1 MSDICFI
8 KFKTMK
14 KFTKI
19 VLITNFISSLLIII
33 AFVAVIIMVLSGCSK
48 VFMPK
53 VNMKSSKIIALS
65 GKQSIEIP
73 QVYELVNIIFA
84 LSDNGKNNSELID
97 TTTDYYKRV
106 IQYFGKFKNDPL
118 VQKIANRI
126 PKKLF
131 GQSNI
136 NSVSLRLTST
146 NYEIDS
152 NGKLYNTNMYQLI
165 KAPFIMHTA
174 KIVDELNDFIEKTK
188 FIDFYNSEKNYY
200 NTLISEQQKYGEY
213 EKVIKW
219 LSINFSVPLNQS
231 QRILTSPLMGGNHF
245 TIPFYQQ
252 NQNGHVLMFVS
263 PPKKISKDSISFI
276 RKSNI
281 IGTFL
286 TEVDE
291 NYVQPICNTKYKSL
305 IEGAIVD
312 PLNWSRMGKGDYDTK
327 LSAFTEMYTH
337 SLFVLYCYDN
347 FPKAEFDSI
356 NKRKEERMV
365 NYRKF
370 IRFKEFNEALLE
382 LYKNKKTTEKA
393 ENLIPEITLW
403 MKNQKL

>member
-1 MSDICFI
+1 MIA
-8 KFKTMK
+8 K
-14 KFTKI
+14 K
-19 VLITNFISSLLIII
+19 
-33 AFVAVIIMVLSGCSK
+33 
-48 VFMPK
+48 
-53 VNMKSSKIIALS
+53 
-65 GKQSIEIP
+65 
-73 QVYELVNIIFA
+73 
-84 LSDNGKNNSELID
+84 
-97 TTTDYYKRV
+97 
-106 IQYFGKFKNDPL
+106 
-118 VQKIANRI
+118 I

-136 NSVSLRLTST
+136 NALSLRLTST
-146 NYEIDS
+146 NYDIDN
-152 NGKLYNTNMYQLI
+152 NGKLFNTNMYHLI
-165 KAPFIMHTA
+165 KPPFIMHTA

-188 FIDFYNSEKNYY
+188 FMDFYNTEKKYY
-200 NTLISEQQKYGEY
+200 DTLISEQKVYGDY
-213 EKVIKW
+213 ENVIKW
-219 LSINFSVPLNQS
+219 LSSNFFVPSNQS

-263 PPKKISKDSISFI
+263 PPKITSKDSVNFI

-291 NYVQPICNTKYKSL
+291 NYVQPICNTKYKLL
-305 IEGAIVD
+305 IEDAMVN
-312 PLNWSRMGKGDYDTK
+312 PSNWSRMGKGNYDTK

-337 SLFVLYCYDN
+337 SLFVLYCYDK

-356 NKRKEERMV
+356 NKRKEDRMV

-382 LYKNKKTTEKA
+382 LYKNKNPTDKA
-393 ENLIPEITLW
+393 EDLIPLIADW
-403 MKNQKL
+403 MKKQNL